1 MRDTRTVAKI
11 AFMLLLAAASTGG
24 PAGAQSGVG
33 VEVKEVSDSRSRV
46 GQFGG
51 NLQLKLV
58 LTGSGLEKAEQARV
72 LVKSAADEKGTDLWQ
87 NGRQSDFQPR
97 DWNMGELSVTLRNPA
112 RASKSFRIAGN
123 VELFVPSKD
132 PNAVVKIDK
141 PMTKLD
147 KPLTAKALKAEKL
160 SITLLS
166 PKKYEER
173 SGAVKLDDA
182 KIAEIRAQAKK
193 EGASDAEIDAAIE
206 LAKALQDLGGGPP
219 PEGALILAG
228 KEADMDRILRVRL
241 LKADGSEVS
250 IPSKSSSTS
259 GGETIMVAEPSEP
272 LPADVTLELTLLT
285 KKATMSVP
293 FELKKVELP

>member
-1 MRDTRTVAKI
+1 MRFPRTVARI
-11 AFMLLLAAASTGG
+11 AVLLLAAAS
-24 PAGAQSGVG
+24 AGAQTKVG

-58 LTGSGLEKAEQARV
+58 LAGSDLEKIEQARV
-72 LVKSAADEKGTDLWQ
+72 VVKSATDDKGNDLWQ
-87 NGRQSDFQPR
+87 NGHQADFQPR
-97 DWNMGELSVTLRNPA
+97 DWNMGELSVTMRNPA
-112 RASKSFRIAGN
+112 RAAKTFRVAGS

-147 KPLTAKALKAEKL
+147 KPLSAKALKAEKL

-173 SGAVKLDDA
+173 RGANKLDDA
-182 KIAEIRAQAKK
+182 KIAELRAQAKK

-206 LAKALQDLGGGPP
+206 LAKALQELGGGTP
-219 PEGALILAG
+219 PEGAVILAG
-228 KEADMDRILRVRL
+228 KEAEMDRILRVRL
-241 LKADGSEVS
+241 LKSDGSEVS
-250 IPSKSSSTS
+250 VPSKSSSTS
-259 GGETIMVAEPSEP
+259 GGETIMVVEPSEP
-272 LPADVTLELTLLT
+272 VPQDATLELTLLT

-293 FELKKVELP
+293 FELKQVELP